1 MAAAWSDEQRRVLGL
16 LGLGVL
22 RPAPGFGGGLDPS
35 ALPPRL
41 LAQLLRASGDAG
53 RDPADL
59 LAALGPEAAR
69 LPRAAAKRALW
80 PVLRRLRRAAPGA

>member
-22 RPAPGFGGGLDPS
+22 RPAPGFGGLDPS

-80 PVLRRLRRAAPGA
+80 PVLRRRRRAAPGA